1 MDEYVWLRVF
11 KASELGRVI
20 DISLTLISS
29 EPVELQPLDYKG
41 YGGLCLRFSPRKDV
55 VISSPDGLVKEDVL
69 RDNWVW
75 ADQSAKYRDSEKVT
89 GITVFQHKENP
100 DYPADWILRHYGFT
114 GVSWP
119 GLNNVTFEPG
129 KPVTL
134 KYRIWIHNGD
144 VEIGKVAEAYE
155 VFAEKVESLERL
167 VFRSGPWRSDV
178 RMFILDG
185 EPGNRGNDNI

>member
-11 KASELGRVI
+11 KAGEVGRVI

-29 EPVELQPLDYKG
+29 EPVELQPRNFKG

-75 ADQSAKYRDSEKVT
+75 ADQSAKHRDSEKVT

-100 DYPADWILRHYGFT
+100 DYPADWILRHYGLT

-119 GLNNVTFEPG
+119 GLNNVKFEPG

-144 VEIGKVAEAYE
+144 VESGKVAEAYE
-155 VFAEKVESLERL
+155 EFAEKVESLERL